1 MERVT
6 TLPGAKPLILLVGL
20 GDSVHTARWVNMLA
34 GRGFRFVV
42 FPVYQSHFSSD
53 IENSFPITKLEDF
66 DLYPNGV
73 GLFDIDSIS
82 NEELQEAGDEGSQEV
97 DQQRWRPQW
106 LADMALTG
114 PAHLL
119 VAIRRLRPALV
130 HSLVVQL
137 GGYLTLAAKQLSSRT
152 FPTWLLSNWGSDLY
166 LFRKLHD
173 HQPLLRQIAMSID
186 AYHAECERDAEFIR
200 DFGFQGPILPAVPA
214 SGGMDFAKLP
224 ALQELP
230 LTSQRSSILLK
241 GYHGWSGRAVHIL
254 SAIHL
259 AADALRRFTIRLTLA
274 GAEVNAMARAV
285 AAENELN
292 IVVEPFLPSH
302 EGALRRLG
310 ECRFVVG
317 LGISDGISTTLLE
330 AMAVGTFPIQATSSC
345 GNEWVVPGK
354 TGCLVSPHDT
364 RELAEALRLAATNDS
379 IVDTAAVANRAVVE
393 RRWNAEYNGQSIAKC
408 YASLCSGLQE

>member
-6 TLPGAKPLILLVGL
+6 PLILLVGL

-42 FPVYQSHFSSD
+42 FPVYRSHFSD
-53 IENSFPITKLEDF
+53 GIENSFPVKRLDDF

-82 NEELQEAGDEGSQEV
+82 NEELHEAGQEG
-97 DQQRWRPQW
+97 DQQGWRPQW
-106 LADMALTG
+106 LADIALTQ

-119 VAIRRLRPALV
+119 VAIRRLRPTLI

-137 GGYLTLAAKQLSSRT
+137 GGYLTLAAKQLSSGQ
-152 FPTWLLSNWGSDLY
+152 FPMWLLSNWGSDLY
-166 LFRKLHD
+166 LFRKLRD
-173 HQPLLRQIAMSID
+173 HQPLLRRIALSID

-200 DFGFQGPILPAVPA
+200 DLGFRGPILPTVPA

-230 LTSQRSSILLK
+230 LTSQRSSVLLK

-254 SAIHL
+254 SAVHL
-259 AADALRRFTIRLTLA
+259 AADALRRFTIRVTLA
-274 GAEVNAMARAV
+274 SAEVNAMARAV
-285 AAENELN
+285 AAENNLN
-292 IVVEPFLPSH
+292 LVVESFLPSH
-302 EGALRRLG
+302 DDALRRLG
-310 ECRFVVG
+310 KCRFVVG

-345 GNEWVVPGK
+345 GNEWIAPGE

-364 RELAEALRLAATNDS
+364 RELAEALRLAATDDGL
-379 IVDTAAVANRAVVE
+379 VDAAAVTNRSVVE
-393 RRWNAEYNGQSIAKC
+393 RRWNAEHNGQSIAQC
-408 YASLCSGLQE
+408 YTSLCSALRSSGLQK